1 MKLLITGL
9 CGFAGSS
16 LAFELQRRIEGLEI
30 RGLDNLSRAGSELN
44 RGLFRARG
52 IRCVHGDVRN
62 PSDLEGLPRPDW
74 IIDAAANPSVLA
86 GAVGGVS
93 SRQLME
99 HNLVGTLNLLEH
111 AKRHSAGLALLST
124 SRVYS
129 LSRLAALPMETRNG
143 AFAPRFDSIDEPGLS
158 SRGVAE
164 AFPTQPPLSLYGSA
178 KLASEILALEYGAA
192 FRLPVFINRCGVLAG
207 PGQFGKADQGIFS
220 FWVHSFREK
229 RPLKYIGFGGSGR
242 QVRDCLHPRD
252 LADLLARQLRQP
264 EKAGRAVNVSGGV
277 GNSMSLAQLTDW
289 CARRFGPLE
298 VQSEASNR
306 LYDVPWLVL
315 DAGRAEAEFGW
326 RPETRIETVL
336 EEIAAHAEAQPEWL
350 DLARDP

>member
-16 LAFELQRRIEGLEI
+16 LAFELQRRIDGVEI
-30 RGLDNLSRAGSELN
+30 WGVDNLSRPGSELN
-44 RGLFRARG
+44 RGTFRSRG
-52 IRCVHGDVRN
+52 IRCLHGDVRN

-99 HNLVGTLNLLEH
+99 HNLIGTLNLLEH
-111 AKRHSAGLALLST
+111 AKRHSAGLVLLST

-129 LSRLAALPMETRNG
+129 QSRLAALPIEARDG
-143 AFAPRFDSIDEPGLS
+143 AFAPKFGSVSEPGLS

-164 AFPTQPPLSLYGSA
+164 DFSTQPPLSLYGSA
-178 KLASEILALEYGAA
+178 KLGSEILALEYGAA
-192 FRLPVFINRCGVLAG
+192 FNLPVFINRCGVLAG

-220 FWVHSFREK
+220 FWIHSFREK

-252 LADLLARQLRQP
+252 LADLLTRQLRQP
-264 EKAGRAVNVSGGV
+264 DKAGRVLNVGG
-277 GNSMSLAQLTDW
+277 GAGSSMSLAQLTAW
-289 CARRFGPLE
+289 CAQRFGPRE
-298 VQSEASNR
+298 VQCETSNR

-315 DAGRAEAEFGW
+315 DAARAEAEFGW
-326 RPETRIETVL
+326 RPETRLETVL
-336 EEIAAHAEAQPEWL
+336 EEIAAHAGAHPEWL